1 MSLAGAVTSIIFVA
15 TKVCRDKHVFVPT
28 KHVFCRKKSTSF
40 VATKVC
46 LSRQN
51 YVCHDKAFVVT
62 NICRDKH
69 EFDKSFVST
78 RTRLSR
84 QNFCHD
90 KHTFVVTKDVFC
102 RDKHMFVATK
112 TILVEAPANDSPVPA
127 TDHGEGCWQA
137 YVTDCSSEVTAKQHQ
152 TGAVPTGNNRQC
164 SLLDPSVHRPQM
176 V

>member
-1 MSLAGAVTSIIFVA
+1 MYDFCHDKTFVTTNMCLSQQNM
-15 TKVCRDKHVFVPT
+15 
-28 KHVFCRKKSTSF
+28 SF

-78 RTRLSR
+78 RTRMSR

-102 RDKHMFVATK
+102 RDKHMFGATK

-137 YVTDCSSEVTAKQHQ
+137 YVTDCSSEVTTPHRN
-152 TGAVPTGNNRQC
+152 TRQVRC
-164 SLLDPSVHRPQM
+164 QQATTDNVRF
-176 V
+176 